1 MSYLKIR
8 KIKRLYFGYNEVAQI
23 SGITKNSARVAC
35 TRMVKKGLLVRL
47 KRDLYVLEEK
57 WNNMSK
63 EDKFIIANILQVPSY
78 VSLMTALDYYGVT
91 TQMQRDFVE
100 SICIYRTKE
109 IKIKET
115 VFNYTKIKKEL
126 YAGFVKE
133 NGFFIATKE
142 RAFLDAV
149 YLFSLGKYN
158 FDLTSIDYGKLD
170 KSVLNEMLKC
180 YPTYTQKRTLEIL
193 KNYEYIRKT

>member
-23 SGITKNSARVAC
+23 SGITRNSARVAC

-57 WNNMSK
+57 WNNMGK

-91 TQMQRDFVE
+91 TQMQIDFIE

-170 KSVLNEMLKC
+170 KSALNEMLKC